1 MQQETFAKQGPKSCQ
16 FHGKNFHELK
26 IKDILCERRFHESSL
41 QENLLKKSEHIKN
54 QRTFYMFTFFN
65 FQKWVRE
72 IIRTFQIDN
81 AVSQFC
87 FT

>member
-26 IKDILCERRFHESSL
+26 MKDILCERSFHESNL

-54 QRTFYMFTFFN
+54 QRTFFICLRFLIFKN
-65 FQKWVRE
+65 GSGRSSERFK
-72 IIRTFQIDN
+72 
-81 AVSQFC
+81 
-87 FT
+87 